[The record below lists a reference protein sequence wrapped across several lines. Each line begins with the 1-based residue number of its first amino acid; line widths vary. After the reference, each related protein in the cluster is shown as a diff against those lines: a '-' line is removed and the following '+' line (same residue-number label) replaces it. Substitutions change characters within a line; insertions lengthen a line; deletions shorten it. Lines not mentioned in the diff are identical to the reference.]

1 VVVTI
6 LSLGAVLRRFAD
18 GVAEVKRMHLRPG
31 HRGRRRGATLLAQI
45 VPDARSLGYEQ
56 LRLDAGPFMVAA
68 HRTYEMA
75 GFVDRDAHEGT
86 EVPKELWPHG
96 RFMELSLR

>member
-1 VVVTI
+1 V
-6 LSLGAVLRRFAD
+6 G
-18 GVAEVKRMHLRPG
+18 
-31 HRGRRRGATLLAQI
+31 
-45 VPDARSLGYEQ
+45 DARSLGYEQ

-86 EVPKELWPHG
+86 EVPKEPWPHG